1 MKVKSLFLSMC
12 ALAALASCSQND
24 DEVTPTGSEATVARV
39 TLQLEGDG
47 VGTRAE
53 EAATETGAAA
63 KNVTVFF
70 FNKTDFLV
78 GKPQWV
84 SDAKTLVNTPLKTT
98 TDAVKLVVIA
108 NLVTDQTNS
117 AFKNVNSLAQLKAV
131 DFSSIATSGPVNTVN
146 QSEANLY
153 SAGMGAIT
161 MNADGN
167 TGKATVA
174 LHFVTA
180 RINKVNIKWTAD
192 SNTHYAATEEALK
205 TSPGGGDPW
214 FAIRQVY
221 VMTAQTNSPLIP
233 ANATESAWTGN
244 FIPKTYAFAG
254 GVAWTTDTKPWK
266 WEDSKITQP
275 VQTDSYLVKPMPKA
289 GTNEIANVI
298 AEKKAW
304 YLFENPNTSTHP
316 TGIIIEIVWKSKA
329 DAQEGD
335 YLTKY
340 FTVYFG
346 EKMTGGNQPLLEAG
360 KSYGVALTLTGD
372 FKPGGN
378 AGGGGDTPDTPS
390 VDASITVKVT
400 TAKWN
405 TVAMSKD
412 F

>member
-1 MKVKSLFLSMC
+1 MC

-53 EAATETGAAA
+53 EAATEAGATA

-84 SDAKTLVNTPLKTT
+84 SDTKTLPNTPLKTT

-108 NLVTDQTNS
+108 NLGTNQTGS
-117 AFKNVNSLAQLKAV
+117 TFKDVNSLAQLKAV
-131 DFSSIATSGPVNTVN
+131 DFSSITSAGSVNTVN
-146 QSEANLY
+146 QSETNLY

-161 MNADGN
+161 MKPDGN
-167 TGKATVA
+167 TGDATVA

-180 RINKVNIKWTAD
+180 KINKVNIKWTPA
-192 SNTHYAATEEALK
+192 SSAHYAVDEAALK
-205 TSPGGGDPW
+205 LPANDPW

-254 GVAWTTDTKPWK
+254 GVAWTTDKKPWK

-275 VQTDSYLVKPMPKA
+275 VQTDSYLVKPMPQA
-289 GTNEIANVI
+289 GTNEIVNVI
-298 AEKKAW
+298 ADKKSW
-304 YLFENPNTSTHP
+304 YLFENPNASTHP

-329 DAQEGD
+329 DAQESD

-360 KSYGVALTLTGD
+360 KSYGVTLTLTGD

-390 VDASITVKVT
+390 VDASITVKVE